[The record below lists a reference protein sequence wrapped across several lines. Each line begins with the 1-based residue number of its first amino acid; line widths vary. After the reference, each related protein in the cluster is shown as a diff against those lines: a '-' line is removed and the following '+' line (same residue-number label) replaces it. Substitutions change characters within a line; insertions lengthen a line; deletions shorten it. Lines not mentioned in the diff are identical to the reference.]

1 MKRLQTIVA
10 CSLLACQSLIGL
22 AWAADAEVLVI
33 ANASVPSLDAA
44 TVYRL
49 YTGRAIEVGGNPV
62 TVVNAEPG
70 SALRERF
77 LNRYLQQDD
86 EKYRAYWT
94 VRRHIGKGVPPKEI
108 KSAAELIDYVQ
119 RTPGAIGYIEASEL
133 RPGVKVVLKP

>member
-1 MKRLQTIVA
+1 MKRLPTILA
-10 CSLLACQSLIGL
+10 CSLFACQGLIGL
-22 AWAADAEVLVI
+22 AWAGDADVLVI
-33 ANASVPSLDAA
+33 ANTSVPSLDAA

-62 TVVNAEPG
+62 TVVNAEAG
-70 SALRERF
+70 SPLRERF
-77 LNRYLQQDD
+77 LHRYLQQDD

-108 KSAAELIDYVQ
+108 KSSAELIDYVQ